1 MFLWLLLLIPGCVF
15 VLGIRKVPEDT
26 VFTVHR
32 FGRFLRNLA
41 PGLHWT
47 IPLLDRI
54 SHRTRMVGHR
64 VSLPA
69 QPLHD
74 GAAAQAAVYYQI
86 MEPARIGDAL
96 NQVDALVLGEASA
109 CLAALAD
116 QAPANDA
123 AHELAGEL
131 KAELNRHLAEF
142 GLLVT
147 RCKLHLTAA

>member
-1 MFLWLLLLIPGCVF
+1 MSAWWLSLIPVA
-15 VLGIRKVPEDT
+15 VIVSGIRRVPEDM

-47 IPLLDRI
+47 IPLFDQI
-54 SHRTRMVGHR
+54 AHRTRMVGHQ

-86 MEPARIGDAL
+86 LEPARIGNSL
-96 NQVDALVLGEASA
+96 NRVDALVRGEALA
-109 CLAALAD
+109 CLAALAN
-116 QAPANDA
+116 QSPANDA

-147 RCKLHLTAA
+147 RCNLRLTAA